1 MTEYRQGGRRMID
14 RVLDPQFLDDLTSA
28 PLTDLRARRHEA
40 EQEEA
45 DLSYARRL
53 LQGRLD
59 ILRAERERRR
69 GSGGPDLVHARSD
82 AELVKA
88 LAAVLTDPGEREPH
102 GLGRHLSVDPSRIG
116 EHRREAEAAVADV
129 STADL
134 DSLSPEEIDAVVA
147 RLEALERRVSD
158 DRAKVQHAMDAL
170 TDEVARRYR
179 DGVADVAQALPSEG

>member
-1 MTEYRQGGRRMID
+1 MTEYRHGGRRMID

-28 PLTDLRARRHEA
+28 PLADLRARRHEA

-88 LAAVLTDPGEREPH
+88 LTAVLTDPGEREPH

-134 DSLSPEEIDAVVA
+134 DSLSPEEIDAVVD

-179 DGVADVAQALPSEG
+179 DGVADVAQALPSER